1 MEFDVLIPARYAST
15 RLPGKPLQ
23 DICGKPL
30 IQWVCDC
37 AATSAA
43 QRVLVATDD
52 PRVKDVV
59 DGFGGQAYL
68 TRGDHA
74 SGSDRVA
81 ELVQRLGLQQD
92 RIVVNV
98 QGDEPR
104 MPGLLIDQV
113 AGVLAGDDA
122 TLVSTACHKIE
133 SEDELNDPNVV
144 KVVCD
149 LKGRALYFSRAAIPC
164 ARDSVVGG
172 VPALRHIGIYGFRA
186 GFLGK
191 FTSWPATEL
200 EKTEQLEQLR
210 ILENGVDIAVCE
222 AMALPGPGIDTPAD
236 LENFRDWVSRNG

>member
-191 FTSWPATEL
+191 FTSWPATGL

-210 ILENGVDIAVCE
+210 ILENGVGIAVCE
-222 AMALPGPGIDTPAD
+222 ATVLPGPGIDTPAD